1 MSKLLKDV
9 HGHVLPYQIRLKLPD
24 LGPVFYIDTWP
35 FGPPMLVITAP
46 DQAYQITQAHSLPK
60 FHALR
65 DYMRPMTGGNDMITM
80 EGKEWKKWRNMFK
93 FGFSSG
99 HLMTQVP
106 EMVNEVSTFCE
117 ILRDLARKQETFSMD
132 KVATRLSLDIIGR
145 VTLYL
150 SLPSRLWFESLLTCA
165 GTFSLMHNKVRTNL

>member
-1 MSKLLKDV
+1 
-9 HGHVLPYQIRLKLPD
+9 
-24 LGPVFYIDTWP
+24 
-35 FGPPMLVITAP
+35 
-46 DQAYQITQAHSLPK
+46 
-60 FHALR
+60 
-65 DYMRPMTGGNDMITM
+65 
-80 EGKEWKKWRNMFK
+80 
-93 FGFSSG
+93 
-99 HLMTQVP
+99 MTQVP

-165 GTFSLMHNKVRTNL
+165 GIFSLMHNKVRTNL